1 MFNFNKGEEKRER
14 ETGKSENVKCRGVFR
29 ILSNILLAVTPI
41 IVFEI
46 VQMITVLSVRYKMSQ
61 LRTARQVVARL
72 FSMEVKYQL
81 YNLVIYYA
89 LFAVMILIFRKAKVA
104 E

>member
-14 ETGKSENVKCRGVFR
+14 ETGKSENAKCRGVFR

-46 VQMITVLSVRYKMSQ
+46 VQMITELSVR
-61 LRTARQVVARL
+61 
-72 FSMEVKYQL
+72 
-81 YNLVIYYA
+81 
-89 LFAVMILIFRKAKVA
+89 
-104 E
+104 